1 MDLFSAVTARKS
13 IRGYLPDPV
22 SQEIIRKI
30 LEVSLKA
37 PSGNNIQPWEVT
49 VVTGAVLDNIKR
61 DNVAALLAGTPG
73 VSRSEE
79 YSGIYRQRQVE
90 LAVDIFALMDIGRE
104 DHEKRR
110 EWLLRGFRFFDAP
123 AALIITA
130 DKSLQG
136 TWALFDIGALSQ
148 TICLAATA
156 YGVATCIEEQ
166 GVTFPEVIRKNTGIP
181 ENKEVIIGIALGY
194 PDPDFPANRLNSQRE
209 SLEEITT
216 WLGF

>member
-90 LAVDIFALMDIGRE
+90 LAVDIFALLDIGRE
-104 DHEKRR
+104 DREKRR

-136 TWALFDIGALSQ
+136 TWALLDIGAFSQ
-148 TICLAATA
+148 TICLTATA

-166 GVTFPEVIRKNTGIP
+166 GVIFPEVIRKNTGIP

-194 PDPDFPANRLNSQRE
+194 PDPDFPANCLNSQR
-209 SLEEITT
+209 SPLEEITT